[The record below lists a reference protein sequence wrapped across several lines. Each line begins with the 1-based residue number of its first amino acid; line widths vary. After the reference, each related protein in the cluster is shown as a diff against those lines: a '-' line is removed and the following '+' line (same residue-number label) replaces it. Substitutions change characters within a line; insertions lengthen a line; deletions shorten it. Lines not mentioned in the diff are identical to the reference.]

1 MPIDLPA
8 HRGSELRVL
17 FVTSEC
23 APLIKVGGLG
33 DVSAALPAA
42 LRAIGIDVRVLLPG
56 YAAVMSRVGASAPLA
71 SLEILGHR
79 ARLLD
84 ARLASGVPLIVL
96 DCPAL
101 FQRSGGPYQD
111 EAGVDWPDNA
121 MRFGVLSRTAAMLG
135 CAASP
140 LGWQPDVVHLNDW
153 PAALA
158 AAYLHYEHGRRST
171 SIVTIHNLAFQG
183 NFEPGVLRHLQL
195 PAESYAAEGL
205 EFHGLVSFLKA
216 GLHYADAITTVSPT
230 YAQEIQHEA
239 TGAGMHG
246 ILRHRSLALTG
257 ILNGID
263 TNEWDP
269 AADPWLP
276 AHYSAGTL
284 ARKADVKRALASR
297 LGLGAISPAVPLL
310 GFVGRLT
317 HQKGTDLLVAAA
329 PDLLAMNTRL
339 VVLGSGARE
348 QQDALR
354 ELADRYPGMVST
366 TFGFDEPLAH
376 LIEGGADLFIMPS
389 RFEPCGLN
397 QMYSQRYGTPPV
409 AHATGGLADTIV
421 DCTEQTL
428 AAGTATGFLFREL
441 SARALVAAVARAL
454 DVYRTPERWRSLQ
467 RSGMAQ
473 DFSWTRPARQY
484 AALYRQLAARDP
496 D

>member
-1 MPIDLPA
+1 M
-8 HRGSELRVL
+8 RVL
-17 FVTSEC
+17 FVTPEC
-23 APLIKVGGLG
+23 APLIKIGGLG
-33 DVSAALPAA
+33 DVSAALPVA
-42 LRAIGIDVRVLLPG
+42 LRALDIDVRVLLPG
-56 YAAVMSRVGASAPLA
+56 YAPVMSRVGAPAPLA
-71 SLEILGHR
+71 SLEILGHQV
-79 ARLLD
+79 RLLD

-111 EAGVDWPDNA
+111 DAGVDWPDNA
-121 MRFGVLSRTAAMLG
+121 LRFGVLSRTAAMLG
-135 CAASP
+135 CASSP
-140 LGWQPDVVHLNDW
+140 LGWQPDIVHLNDW

-158 AAYLHYEHGRRST
+158 AAYLHYEHGPRST

-183 NFEPGVLRHLQL
+183 NFEPGVLQHLRL
-195 PAESYAAEGL
+195 PAESYAPEGL
-205 EFHGLVSFLKA
+205 EFHGRVSFLKA
-216 GLHYADAITTVSPT
+216 GLHYAQAVTTVSPT

-246 ILRHRSLALTG
+246 VLRHRSLALTG

-276 AHYSAGTL
+276 AHYSGETL

-297 LGLGAISPAVPLL
+297 LGLTAISPAVPLL

-317 HQKGTDLLVAAA
+317 HQKGSDLLVAAA

-339 VVLGSGARE
+339 VVLGSGTRE
-348 QQDALR
+348 QENALR
-354 ELADRYPGMVST
+354 ALADRYPGTVSIAI
-366 TFGFDEPLAH
+366 GFDESLAH

-409 AHATGGLADTIV
+409 AHATGGLVDTIV

-428 AAGTATGFLFREL
+428 ATGTATGFLFRGP
-441 SARALVAAVARAL
+441 SAGALTAAVERALA
-454 DVYRTPERWRSLQ
+454 VYRTPDRWRSLQ
-467 RSGMAQ
+467 LSGMAR
-473 DFSWTRPARQY
+473 DFSWTRPALQY
-484 AALYRQLAARDP
+484 AALYRQLAACDRD
-496 D
+496 